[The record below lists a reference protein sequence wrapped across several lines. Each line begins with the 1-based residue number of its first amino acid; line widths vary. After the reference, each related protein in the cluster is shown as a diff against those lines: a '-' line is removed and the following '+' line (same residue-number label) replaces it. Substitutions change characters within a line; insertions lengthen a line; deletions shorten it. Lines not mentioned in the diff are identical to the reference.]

1 MLTWIIIPLIGG
13 LIGYITNYI
22 AIKMLF
28 YPYQPFFIFGFNC
41 QGVFPKRQRLFAKK
55 LGQLVANELLSMDEL
70 SDKLA
75 EKLQDDEFIHFLE
88 ERIYETISNKLLNNY
103 PMLQLFL
110 NAEMLASITSLFRED
125 IQQIL
130 EHLSVRLKENL
141 LKEIDIAVL
150 VEEKVANFSVERLES
165 IIFGVMKEEFRFIEI
180 SGAGLGFL
188 IGLMQVLVMQ
198 WL

>member
-1 MLTWIIIPLIGG
+1 MLTWIVIPLIGG

-55 LGQLVANELLSMDEL
+55 MGQLVANELLSMDEL
-70 SDKLA
+70 SNKLA
-75 EKLQDDEFIHFLE
+75 EKLQDDEFIHLLE
-88 ERIYETISNKLLNNY
+88 EKIYETIKNKLLTTY

-110 NAEMLASITSLFRED
+110 NEEMLASITNLFRED

-141 LKEIDIAVL
+141 LKEVDIAVL

-165 IIFGVMKEEFRFIEI
+165 IIFGVMKEEFRFIEV
-180 SGAGLGFL
+180 SGAVLGVL
-188 IGLMQVLVMQ
+188 IGFVQVLIMQ

>member
-165 IIFGVMKEEFRFIEI
+165 IIFAMV
-180 SGAGLGFL
+180 
-188 IGLMQVLVMQ
+188 VVMQ
-198 WL
+198 GRLTLC

>member
-75 EKLQDDEFIHFLE
+75 EKIQDDEFIHFLE

>member
-1 MLTWIIIPLIGG
+1 MLTWIVIPLIGG

-88 ERIYETISNKLLNNY
+88 EKIYETISKKLLSNY

-110 NAEMLASITSLFRED
+110 NAEMLTSITNLFRED

-130 EHLSVRLKENL
+130 EHLSVRLKESL
-141 LKEIDIAVL
+141 LKEVDIAVL

-180 SGAGLGFL
+180 SGAVLGVL
-188 IGLMQVLVMQ
+188 IGMVQVLVMQ